1 MKSKIFAAAV
11 LGTQAFKDG
20 NNRIPCHDK
29 KLMDLLTNT
38 KVGDGASRILSSW
51 LKNYDFASARAQ
63 NNKG

>member
-29 KLMDLLTNT
+29 KLMDLLTNI
-38 KVGDGASRILSSW
+38 KVGDGASKMLTAW
-51 LKNYDFASARAQ
+51 LNNWDMANLNNGRA
-63 NNKG
+63 